1 MSTKSNCSN
10 KEDDSTHITNENDDY
25 YIELK
30 TLQKNLLNFECIS
43 AKIDNNY
50 LMESENENKS
60 KSGNTVSDTYFENNE
75 EICEVKYNLF
85 LILSKDCRLDPN
97 NYSKFL
103 YPSQKG
109 SKELKEVK
117 VQRFVSQE
125 FTINEKKVNFE
136 DKKYIFIP
144 RLQTSKNIEFL
155 FNKDK
160 IFCDSETMK
169 YNGEKLD
176 DEKTFIK
183 KHRNEIDFNN
193 LNDLQVNEIIKEIE
207 SEESMKIEEHKESES
222 SQHSK
227 SKEKSKKS
235 KKSFLSKLAF
245 SKTDQSEKEIYG
257 ERFFKEIDKNN
268 YIRFLTTHY
277 TKEIDGIYSHHEIIN
292 LKTSEKVQLIDGIN
306 KLETEY
312 KNDNDLKCHIIYKN
326 FDSDIIKKDEP
337 IILEIKNGFNLIDLL
352 IQMKQNS
359 KIFNNYYEK
368 DNDNLNLTKKLNL
381 PKTAIGI
388 ICTDRGGHYKDQINT
403 LTKEDGN
410 YSLLKHINQVIENNN
425 FNVVIGVIK
434 DSKINDYILNKPDFN
449 DENNKISK
457 RVDIWYLNKQTKID
471 KSKEEVDKI
480 FDDYKDI
487 YNSLSFIKQISIE
500 ILFEQDNKRLK
511 ELEDAEIQYKNELS
525 EKEGTI
531 NQYKKVLSE
540 KEGDIN
546 QYKKVLSEKE
556 DEIQNYQEQ
565 LKESEKDKSLFELFK
580 KSNAYKEFMKTKE
593 YQDFIAENKNNK

>member
-1 MSTKSNCSN
+1 MSSKLNCSN

-30 TLQKNLLNFECIS
+30 TLQKNLLNFEYIS

-50 LMESENENKS
+50 LMESEDENKS
-60 KSGNTVSDTYFENNE
+60 KSGNTVSDTYFQNNE

-85 LILSKDCRLDPN
+85 LILSKDCRLDSN

-103 YPSQKG
+103 YPSHKG

-117 VQRFVSQE
+117 VQRLVSQE
-125 FTINEKKVNFE
+125 FSINEKKLNFE
-136 DKKYIFIP
+136 NKKYIFIP

-155 FNKDK
+155 FNKG
-160 IFCDSETMK
+160 IILCESETMK

-183 KHRNEIDFNN
+183 KHRNEIDFKN

-207 SEESMKIEEHKESES
+207 SEERMKIEEHKEGES

-227 SKEKSKKS
+227 SKEKSKTG
-235 KKSFLSKLAF
+235 KKSFLSKVAF
-245 SKTDQSEKEIYG
+245 STTDKSEKEIYG
-257 ERFFKEIDKNN
+257 ETFFKEIDKNN

-292 LKTSEKVQLIDGIN
+292 LNKSEKVQLINGIN
-306 KLETEY
+306 KLESEY
-312 KNDNDLKCHIIYKN
+312 NNDNDLKCHIIYKN
-326 FDSDIIKKDEP
+326 FDSDIINKDEP

-352 IQMKQNS
+352 NQMKQNS

-368 DNDNLNLTKKLNL
+368 DIDNSNLSKNLNL

-388 ICTDRGGHYKDQINT
+388 LCTDRGGHYKDQLIT
-403 LTKEDGN
+403 LTKEDDN
-410 YSLLKHINQVIENNN
+410 YSLLDHINQVIENNN

-434 DSKINDYILNKPDFN
+434 DSKINDYILNKPDFD

-457 RVDIWYLNKQTKID
+457 RIDIWYLNKQTKIG

-480 FDDYKDI
+480 FDDYKNI
-487 YNSLSFIKQISIE
+487 YKSLSFIKQISIE

-511 ELEDAEIQYKNELS
+511 ELENEKIKYSKELS
-525 EKEGTI
+525 EKEGAI
-531 NQYKKVLSE
+531 QQYK
-540 KEGDIN
+540 N
-546 QYKKVLSEKE
+546 Q
-556 DEIQNYQEQ
+556 IQNYQEQ

-580 KSNAYKEFMKTKE
+580 KSNAYKEFMRTKE
-593 YQDFIAENKNNK
+593 YQDFIANKNKK